1 MVGLGEEHG
10 TGLFI
15 ILGRL
20 AVLSILTSLLE
31 KMTPQDESLRSVR
44 LTGGLMA
51 MLTLLEGL
59 TDMVK

>member
-1 MVGLGEEHG
+1 MK
-10 TGLFI
+10 GLFI